1 MVYLF
6 QSNSA
11 GILEVWTL
19 SFKVLVRLVSDDE
32 HDVGGDLVG
41 GLVTLA
47 LERDLSPGL
56 PARLDVDCQHL
67 EDHEDNP
74 SSMGIILP
82 YLLLFLGRPVT
93 SNNSP
98 RNFHPFGDTL
108 QM

>member
-41 GLVTLA
+41 SLVTLP
-47 LERDLSPGL
+47 LESDLSPGL
-56 PARLDVDCQHL
+56 PSRLHVYGQHL
-67 EDHEDNP
+67 EMYEHMYEGLN
-74 SSMGIILP
+74 
-82 YLLLFLGRPVT
+82 VCV
-93 SNNSP
+93 NVAE
-98 RNFHPFGDTL
+98 
-108 QM
+108 